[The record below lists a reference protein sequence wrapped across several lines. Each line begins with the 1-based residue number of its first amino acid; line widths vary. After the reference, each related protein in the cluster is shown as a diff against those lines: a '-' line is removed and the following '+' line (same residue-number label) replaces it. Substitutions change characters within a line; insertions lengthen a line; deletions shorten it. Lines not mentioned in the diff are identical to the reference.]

1 MATIDISAL
10 STDERLDLLDRLWE
24 SLAAQPDTLS
34 VTPDQQQELDRRLD
48 SLEREPTTLL
58 TWDEVVAAIRARN
71 Q

>member
-24 SLAAQPDTLS
+24 SLAAQPDALS
-34 VTPDQQQELDRRLD
+34 VTLDQQQELDRRLD
-48 SLEREPTTLL
+48 SLEREPAPVL
-58 TWDEVVAAIRARN
+58 TWDDVTAAIRARN

>member
-24 SLAAQPDTLS
+24 SLAAQPDALS
-34 VTPDQQQELDRRLD
+34 VTLEQQQELDRRLD
-48 SLEREPTTLL
+48 SLEREPASVL
-58 TWDEVVAAIRARN
+58 TWDDVIAAIRSRN

>member
-34 VTPDQQQELDRRLD
+34 VTADQQQELDRRLD
-48 SLEREPTTLL
+48 SLQPEPAALLSWDDVTT
-58 TWDEVVAAIRARN
+58 AIRARN